1 MSLFGDQNPSPER
14 EPRKDASTPR
24 PQLLVNEIDPV
35 SLTCSFTNLEEM
47 QVMLR
52 LCGISP
58 PDDAV
63 DNLWHTLKQNKVLDL
78 DTFSESL
85 GALGLCLELCVT
97 SRQELQ
103 WFPDTYYETRSI
115 TLSTQHRE
123 GSELGYIQNLNESH
137 PGLDGVFVEL
147 FGNDRGDQNVRCKI
161 SWEFNHGIAT
171 GPGIRWDLIRSIY
184 LQCTEKEVPR
194 ALPVASG
201 QNSSFHFLSMDL
213 DPFTVQV
220 EIITPSS
227 TSILNQ
233 NERKEPAVNA
243 AQDLRRFD
251 LKLSNPPT
259 SLLTTI
265 LEISR
270 SPKLISPWVKPSS
283 QAVIV
288 EHLFE
293 CLRTQRPF
301 NVDTLMVCDG
311 ATPCLVFLQEKISDG
326 ESYPPTLTCKS
337 VLRDFTSVPGEF
349 HLELEGVIE
358 DQSSDEPAAI
368 KNIVAHITWRRDHP
382 ILGTAHVD
390 KIRSLARR
398 YIVDES
404 YHS

>member
-63 DNLWHTLKQNKVLDL
+63 DYLWHTLKQNKVLDL

-201 QNSSFHFLSMDL
+201 QNSD
-213 DPFTVQV
+213 DQIV
-220 EIITPSS
+220 
-227 TSILNQ
+227 
-233 NERKEPAVNA
+233 
-243 AQDLRRFD
+243 
-251 LKLSNPPT
+251 
-259 SLLTTI
+259 
-265 LEISR
+265 
-270 SPKLISPWVKPSS
+270 
-283 QAVIV
+283 AVIENSFPGSVLLPRTDGV
-288 EHLFE
+288 ESLIWILPVVALVGGL
-293 CLRTQRPF
+293 CVL
-301 NVDTLMVCDG
+301 G
-311 ATPCLVFLQEKISDG
+311 LVFRRWKNASLA
-326 ESYPPTLTCKS
+326 
-337 VLRDFTSVPGEF
+337 
-349 HLELEGVIE
+349 HA
-358 DQSSDEPAAI
+358 SDEDFAIVEAAFLK
-368 KNIVAHITWRRDHP
+368 KNDVTD
-382 ILGTAHVD
+382 
-390 KIRSLARR
+390 
-398 YIVDES
+398 DENV
-404 YHS
+404 